1 MTKSGYK
8 CKITFQKQ
16 QNTSTVTNNT
26 KKRKRKIIW
35 FNSSFSLIV
44 STNIGENLF
53 SLLGKHFPKT
63 HQFHELFNRNNL
75 KVSYSF
81 LSNFIMT
88 VYHLFKNRLNEQGK
102 PSPCNCRDKTSCLL
116 KGSYQNKHLLHSC
129 KFSIPDLV
137 QNRPHYIGL
146 IEHTGK
152 DRPYKHN
159 NSFKC
164 ESKKIINGF
173 ITYFLILIFIMT
185 VF

>member
-1 MTKSGYK
+1 M
-8 CKITFQKQ
+8 
-16 QNTSTVTNNT
+16 QNTSIVTNNT

-35 FNSSFSLIV
+35 FNPPFSLNV
-44 STNIGENLF
+44 STNISLNLF
-53 SLLGKHFPKT
+53 SLLGKHFPKAL
-63 HQFHELFNRNNL
+63 QFHELFNRNNL
-75 KVSYSF
+75 KFSYSF
-81 LSNFIMT
+81 LSNFLMT
-88 VYHLFKNRLNEQGK
+88 VYHLFKNRLNEQRK

-116 KGSYQNKHLLHSC
+116 KGSCQNKNLLHSC

-146 IEHTGK
+146 IEHTCK
-152 DRPYKHN
+152 DRLYKHN
-159 NSFKC
+159 NSFKY